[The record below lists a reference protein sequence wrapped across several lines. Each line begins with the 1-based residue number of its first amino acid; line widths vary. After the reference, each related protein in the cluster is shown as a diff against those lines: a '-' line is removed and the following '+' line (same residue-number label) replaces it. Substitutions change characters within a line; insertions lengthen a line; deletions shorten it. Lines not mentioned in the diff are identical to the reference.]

1 EIQPFAKFAEVLD
14 LRKSQSLPGLTRAGW
29 QGDYPSLYNF
39 LGPVWATNASSNY
52 EKYSNPEF
60 DKLLKEGLAA
70 KTPED
75 ANKKFNEAQEIL
87 FKELPGLPLW
97 YRATPIVWSNNVVSA
112 ETGWNGGVRYFDI
125 EAK

>member
-1 EIQPFAKFAEVLD
+1 MA
-14 LRKSQSLPGLTRAGW
+14 
-29 QGDYPSLYNF
+29 
-39 LGPVWATNASSNY
+39 PVWETNASSNY

-87 FKELPGLPLW
+87 FKDLPGLPMW
-97 YRATPIVWSNNVVSA
+97 YQNRAIVWSNNVVSA
-112 ETGWNGGVRYFDI
+112 ETGWNGGILYYDI